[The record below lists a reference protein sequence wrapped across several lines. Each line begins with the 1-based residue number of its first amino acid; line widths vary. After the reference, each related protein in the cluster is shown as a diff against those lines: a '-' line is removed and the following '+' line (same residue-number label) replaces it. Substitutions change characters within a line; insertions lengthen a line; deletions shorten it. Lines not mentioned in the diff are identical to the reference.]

1 MRRIISFVLCVIVMC
16 GCAAPRVSSQSRV
29 MELEQALGAKDALI
43 EEQRLAIERKNK
55 DIETLQSLLAEKDK
69 QLAEKDEVANQLRRR
84 LEGFGV
90 FQ

>member
-1 MRRIISFVLCVIVMC
+1 
-16 GCAAPRVSSQSRV
+16 